1 MVLYAVSVQMLLK
14 KGKYALALV
23 GFIAEVVGLPRNIY
37 ISEKKGVVM
46 MCEGCALYL
55 WVAFAIVKVRI
66 DH

>member
-14 KGKYALALV
+14 KSKYALALV

-55 WVAFAIVKVRI
+55 WVAFAIVEVRI